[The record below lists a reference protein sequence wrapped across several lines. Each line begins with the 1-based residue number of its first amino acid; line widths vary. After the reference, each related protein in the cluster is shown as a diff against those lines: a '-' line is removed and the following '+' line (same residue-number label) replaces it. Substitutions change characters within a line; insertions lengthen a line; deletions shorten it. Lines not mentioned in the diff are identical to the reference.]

1 MISNRLVSV
10 ILLWFF
16 VAAIPRSLPADEP
29 SLASNPLESGFLQP
43 PHAAK
48 PSVYWIWL
56 NDYVNREHIDRE
68 LRMFAEHG
76 IGGLLIFDMGT
87 RGDPRFVPPA
97 GPAFMSP
104 QSVDNIAYAAKKAKQ
119 YGLDLQLAACS
130 SWDMGGSWVTPEQ
143 ASMALY
149 RTEIHTQG
157 PRQLDTIIPY
167 PKLPSRVPRSK
178 EGQPIYSKE
187 IALLAIPET
196 IRLPGHEF
204 VFRLPG
210 NEPPQID
217 HVVLYNTMSENVK
230 RFGKH
235 QLFAKNFS
243 VAVSTGEPIDTDF
256 REVLARKLEPHDK
269 AQQFDFQ
276 ATSARYVRLRVV
288 DGYNGKVDRIQLGEF
303 EVYSTDGMNVVG
315 SHAAQRAHDPA
326 ELISASSE
334 EAVGKSWTAANL
346 HDGVKSGPSGSWA
359 ASGPPPLVIED
370 PARIINLSGQL
381 DAAGRLRWDVPVGNW
396 TLMRFVCANTG
407 ERLKVPSPK
416 SDGLAT
422 DHFSAVATRDF
433 INTLLGRLEAR
444 MGDLNVSGIK
454 QLYLPSYEVRG
465 LLWTPDFL
473 KQFKKYRGYDMT
485 TYLPALGGCRIK
497 DEVRTRRFLY
507 DFEKTRGD
515 LLVDAFYREASKTAH
530 AKGLGIEA
538 EAGGPGPPVHHVPVD
553 ALRALGAVDEMRGEF
568 WPWRPDMSQLWVVK
582 ETACAAHI
590 YGRRRVHMESFTGFR
605 HWQDGPKELKPSADR
620 AFCEGMNH
628 IVWHTS
634 THQPAKAGK
643 PGWVY
648 GAGSHLTP
656 NLAWWPLA
664 KPFLDYLSRCSF
676 MLQQG
681 KFVGDVCYYYGD
693 QGANFVPPKHTD
705 PSLGLGYDYDVTN
718 AEVILTRM
726 SVKEG
731 RITLPDGMQYELLV
745 LPERE
750 DFDLKV
756 LQKIEKLIQAGATVV
771 GPKPVRSNGL
781 TDYPNRDRQVQI
793 MAGRIWGECDGKT
806 IFERA
811 YGKGKIIWGR
821 SLRKIL
827 QQKGIGPDFDFFA
840 KRPEHATTDHA
851 TPDIDYIHRQTPEA
865 DIYFVRNKTSKRIAG
880 VASFRIADRIPEFWH
895 PDSAERIEL
904 AVYEQ
909 VDGTMRVP
917 LSLEANGSVF
927 VVFRKPAEPLH
938 LLTINPPTVVRNTV
952 DNKVCFASE
961 LGGEYTLRLSDER
974 ILKVTLDPIPQ
985 AIDLKNEWTVY
996 FPAGWGA
1003 PESTIFEKLSSWTSN
1018 ENEGIRHFSGVARY
1032 ETTMEIPKFWLK
1044 ENRLVTIDLGNLWA
1058 LGRVRVNGKLVGTL
1072 WKPPYQIDITDFAH
1086 LGENRLEVEI
1096 ANTWANR
1103 LVGDTSLPEK
1113 ERFCRTNI
1121 NKTGA
1126 PEAPG
1131 VPWKNV
1137 SLNPS
1142 GLFGPVRLLSSVVKV
1157 VGKH

>member
-1 MISNRLVSV
+1 MFSNRCFLLVF
-10 ILLWFF
+10 LWFY
-16 VAAIPRSLPADEP
+16 VAVIPLPVSADEL
-29 SLASNPLESGFLQP
+29 SSASTPLESGFIQP
-43 PHAAK
+43 PHASK

-56 NDYVNREHIDRE
+56 NDYVNREHLDRE
-68 LRMFAEHG
+68 LRMFADHG

-87 RGDPRFVPPA
+87 RGDPRFVPPS
-97 GPAFMSP
+97 GPAFMGP

-130 SWDMGGSWVTPEQ
+130 SWDMGGSWVTPGQ

-149 RTEIHTQG
+149 RTEIHAQG
-157 PRQLDTIIPY
+157 PSQLDTVIPF
-167 PKLPSRVPRSK
+167 PKLPARVPRAK
-178 EGQPIYSKE
+178 DGQPIYSKE

-196 IRLPGHEF
+196 LRLLGHEF

-210 NEPPQID
+210 NQSPRID
-217 HVVLYNTMSENVK
+217 HVVLYNTKSENVK
-230 RFGKH
+230 RFGKY

-243 VAVSTGEPIDTDF
+243 VAVSTGEPVETDF
-256 REVLARKLEPHDK
+256 REVLAGTLEPHDK
-269 AQQFDFQ
+269 AQQFDFDE
-276 ATSARYVRLRVV
+276 TNARYVRLRVI
-288 DGYNGKVDRIQLGEF
+288 DGHNKEVDRIQLGEF
-303 EVYSTDGMNVVG
+303 EVYSTDGINVVG
-315 SHAAQRAHDPA
+315 SHAAQRARDPA
-326 ELISASSE
+326 ELLSASSE

-346 HDGVKSGPSGSWA
+346 HDGVKVGPSGSWA

-370 PARIINLSGQL
+370 PAQMINLSGQL
-381 DAAGRLRWDVPVGNW
+381 DATGRLRWDVPEGNW

-422 DHFSAVATRDF
+422 DHFSAEATRDF
-433 INTLLGRLEAR
+433 INTLLNRLEAKL
-444 MGDLNVSGIK
+444 GDLSESGIK

-473 KQFKKYRGYDMT
+473 KEFKKYRGYDMT
-485 TYLPALGGCRIK
+485 TYLPALVGCRIE
-497 DEVRTRRFLY
+497 DDVRTRRFLY

-568 WPWRPDMSQLWVVK
+568 WPWRPEMSQLWVVK

-605 HWQDGPKELKPSADR
+605 HWQDGPRELKPSADR

-634 THQPAKAGK
+634 THQPEEAGK

-705 PSLGLGYDYDVTN
+705 PSLGPGYDYDVTN

-726 SVKEG
+726 SVQEG

-750 DFDLKV
+750 DFDLEV
-756 LQKIEKLIQAGATVV
+756 LQKIEKLLLAGATVV
-771 GPKPVRSNGL
+771 GPKPLRSNGL
-781 TDYPNRDRQVQI
+781 TDYPNRDRQVRLL
-793 MAGRIWGECDGKT
+793 ANRIWGECDGEK
-806 IFERA
+806 IFERS
-811 YGKGKIIWGR
+811 YGKGKIVWGR
-821 SLRKIL
+821 SLRELL
-827 QQKGIGPDFDFFA
+827 QQKGLGPDFEFLVQRD
-840 KRPEHATTDHA
+840 EHATT
-851 TPDIDYIHRQTPEA
+851 DIDYIHRKTPES
-865 DIYFVRNKTSKRIAG
+865 DIYFVRNKTSKPITG
-880 VASFRIADRIPEFWH
+880 IASFRVVDRIPEFWY
-895 PDSAERIEL
+895 PDSAERIES

-909 VDGTMRVP
+909 ADGAMRVP
-917 LSLEANGSVF
+917 LTLESNGSVF
-927 VVFRKPAEPLH
+927 VVFRKPADPLH
-938 LLTINPPTVVRNTV
+938 ITSIDPPSVVRKAVNNDIRFMSGV
-952 DNKVCFASE
+952 SGN
-961 LGGEYTLRLSDER
+961 YTFCLSNEQT
-974 ILKVTLDPIPQ
+974 LEVALDPLPKPIP
-985 AIDLKNEWTVY
+985 LKNEWTLH
-996 FPAGWGA
+996 FPTGWGA
-1003 PESTIFEKLSSWTSN
+1003 PESTTYKNLTSWTSN
-1018 ENEGIRHFSGVARY
+1018 KSEGIRHFSGVARY
-1032 ETTMEIPKFWLK
+1032 ETTMEIPKSWLD
-1044 ENRLVTIDLGNLWA
+1044 ENRHVTIDLGNLWA

-1072 WKPPYQIDITDFAH
+1072 WKPPYRLDITDSVH
-1086 LGENRLEVEI
+1086 SGENRLEVEI

-1103 LVGDTSLPEK
+1103 LVGDARLPEE
-1113 ERFCRTNI
+1113 ERYCRTNI
-1121 NKTGA
+1121 NTTGA

-1131 VPWKNV
+1131 VPWGNV
-1137 SLNPS
+1137 SLHPS
-1142 GLFGPVRLLSSVVKV
+1142 GLFGPVRILPSIEKV
-1157 VGKH
+1157 ITLRR